1 MKIAGRCHCGHITYE
16 AEIDPVKITICNCVD
31 CQTLSGS
38 AFRTVAF
45 TREGSFKLLSGSLK
59 SYVRTGE
66 SGNKRPQGFCPEC
79 GTPIYSTTLG
89 DDPKVHVIRVG
100 TARQRDG
107 LVPKVHLWFR
117 SAQRWI
123 TDLDSIP
130 KIDRQPVFD
139 PRGGVE

>member
-1 MKIAGRCHCGHITYE
+1 MKIDGGCHCGYITYE
-16 AEIDPVKITICNCVD
+16 AEIDPEKVMICSCVD

-38 AFRTVAF
+38 VFRTVAF
-45 TREGSFKLLSGSLK
+45 TQQGSFKLRSGNAK
-59 SYVRTGE
+59 TYVRTGE

-79 GTPIYSTTLG
+79 GTPIYSTTVG

-100 TARQRDG
+100 TARQRDE

-123 TDLDSIP
+123 AELDSIP
-130 KIDRQPVFD
+130 KIDTQPVFD
-139 PRGGVE
+139 QRGGVD

>member
-1 MKIAGRCHCGHITYE
+1 MKIDGGCHCGHITYE
-16 AEIDPVKITICNCVD
+16 AEIDPEKVMICNCAD

-45 TREGSFKLLSGSLK
+45 TREGSFKLLSGNLK
-59 SYVRTGE
+59 TYVRIGE

-79 GTPIYSTTLG
+79 GTPIYSTTIG

-100 TARQRDG
+100 TARQRDE

-130 KIDRQPVFD
+130 KI
-139 PRGGVE
+139 EK

>member
-1 MKIAGRCHCGHITYE
+1 MKIDGGCHCGYVAYE
-16 AEIDPVKITICNCVD
+16 ADADLEKVMICNCVD

-38 AFRTVAF
+38 AFRTVVF
-45 TREGSFKLLSGSLK
+45 TREGSFKLLSGSVK
-59 SYVRTGE
+59 TYVRTGE

-79 GTPIYSTTLG
+79 GTPIYSTTTG
-89 DDPKVHVIRVG
+89 DDPKVYIVRVG
-100 TARQRDG
+100 TARQRDQ

-130 KIDRQPVFD
+130 KIEMQPAFD